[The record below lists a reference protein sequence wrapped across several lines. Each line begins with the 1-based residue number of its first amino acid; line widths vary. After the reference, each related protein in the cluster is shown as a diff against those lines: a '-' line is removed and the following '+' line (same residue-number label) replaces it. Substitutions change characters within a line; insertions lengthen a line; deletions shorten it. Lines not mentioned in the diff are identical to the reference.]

1 MVAPSAFDFMTS
13 IFITCT
19 NSSLGKNC
27 RFVKSARIKVVPL
40 SVANPVAVLRSVRT
54 PRTAIVV
61 AEQQNFSS
69 FELKPQVSG
78 GNSLIL

>member
-27 RFVKSARIKVVPL
+27 RFVKSARIKVVPV
-40 SVANPVAVLRSVRT
+40 SVANPVAVLRSDLT
-54 PRTAIVV
+54 PRTAIVSG
-61 AEQQNFSS
+61 EQQSIPPV
-69 FELKPQVSG
+69 ELKPQYSDG
-78 GNSLIL
+78 KGSIL